1 MKALKTWIVKLKDKG
16 IEFLKWV
23 WKEVKDWRTLV
34 LLAVVCVVVSLPVWG
49 CYLLGYI
56 FKWEWAFWVATAMWG
71 FWMLPGAP
79 FWALSISITLA
90 IKKIYQKKKAK
101 ENIET

>member
-1 MKALKTWIVKLKDKG
+1 MKALKTWIIKLKDKS

-34 LLAVVCVVVSLPVWG
+34 LLAVVCLVVSLPVWG

-90 IKKIYQKKKAK
+90 IKKIYQKKK
-101 ENIET
+101 ESSGGRI